1 MKKIL
6 LATTAVAL
14 SATVAAAE
22 VKLSGDARFGIQ
34 YDGAKADNKT
44 TLEKRLRFNLDA
56 STTTDAG
63 VTLGGRI
70 RITSQEERGVSGDF
84 GSRVNG
90 ARLFAQYQGLTV
102 AVGNILGA
110 IESFPA
116 FYTTNV
122 GLTGLGF
129 YDNMGAGVNWDAY
142 ASSGKG
148 AEGVEVIYKAGPL
161 SAHMSY
167 SSAEFSNSRPGT
179 AETLAAYVAY
189 AYEGWTFG
197 LAAQDAKG
205 TLGGTIP
212 NNNGDMVLASVQG
225 SFGDFGVTFVG
236 GEAAYD
242 SVSSKETF
250 LLLGGN
256 YTMGATK
263 ITAFVADWDGYAAI
277 TTNPSTT
284 YGLGASYAL
293 GGGASLVG
301 GVVRTP
307 AKETV
312 ADLGVSFRF

>member
-44 TLEKRLRFNLDA
+44 VLEKRLRFNLDA

-70 RITSQEERGVSGDF
+70 RITSQEEFGVAGGADS

-110 IESFPA
+110 IESFPGL
-116 FYTTNV
+116 YTTNV
-122 GLTGLGF
+122 GMTGLGY
-129 YDNMGAGVNWDAY
+129 YDNLGAGPWDAY
-142 ASSGKG
+142 TSAGKG

-161 SAHMSY
+161 SAHLSY
-167 SSAEFSNSRPGT
+167 SSDDFSNSYVGDS
-179 AETLAAYVAY
+179 ETLAAHVAY
-189 AYEGWTFG
+189 VYEGWTFG
-197 LAAQDAKG
+197 LAAQEAK
-205 TLGGTIP
+205 
-212 NNNGDMVLASVQG
+212 NNTKSDLILASVQG
-225 SFGDFGVTFVG
+225 AFGDFGVTFVG
-236 GEAAYD
+236 GKASASAATE
-242 SVSSKETF
+242 KETF
-250 LLLGGN
+250 LMLGGN
-256 YTMGATK
+256 YTVGATK
-263 ITAFVADWDGYAAI
+263 ITGYVADWDNVYANAAF
-277 TTNPSTT
+277 
-284 YGLGASYAL
+284 GLGAAYNL

-307 AKETV
+307 AKDTR